1 MNRSQTLL
9 FLAGSLFL
17 ALPAMP
23 AKGSLRERSLSLGR
37 VEDLELVGARAER
50 VRYRGK
56 DAIHLQAREGHEH
69 DDEFMLAELRGSE
82 FTDGTIELDVS
93 GAPQPGL
100 PLGAR
105 GFIGLAFHVQSPADS
120 GRYEAFYI
128 RPVNARLE
136 DQLARNHSTQYVSMP
151 EYGWERLR
159 SETPGVYESYVDL
172 EPGAWMHLKIEVAG
186 AKARLYVNRAPQ
198 PVLIVNDLKKGARA
212 GSIALWSHTTTNGYF
227 ANLKVY
233 GKRE

>member
-1 MNRSQTLL
+1 MNRSQKL
-9 FLAGSLFL
+9 FLLAGGFLL
-17 ALPAMP
+17 ALPAIP
-23 AKGSLRERSLSLGR
+23 AWGSRPEHSLSLGR
-37 VEDLELVGARAER
+37 VEDLQLVAGRAER

-56 DAIHLQAREGHEH
+56 DAIHLQALEGHEH
-69 DDEFMLAELRGSE
+69 DDEFTLAVLRGSK
-82 FTDGTIELDVS
+82 FTNGTIELDVS

-100 PLGAR
+100 ASGAR

-136 DQLARNHSTQYVSMP
+136 DQLTRNHSTQYVSMP

-159 SETPGVYESYVDL
+159 TETPGVYESYVDL
-172 EPGAWMHLKIEVAG
+172 EPGAWTHLKIEVADT
-186 AKARLYVNRAPQ
+186 KARLYVNRATE
-198 PVLIVNDLKKGARA
+198 PVLIVNDLKKGAVG

-227 ANLKVY
+227 ANLRVY
-233 GKRE
+233 